1 MYYTAP
7 SFTNYPRES
16 EPYEKGGKMYV
27 DVRHPNTGNVRSV
40 RLYTEKEFNKAY
52 GAGKVAS
59 AIAEPTTGKYLDK
72 PNIKKVRGFSQG
84 PITLI
89 NTKDKE
95 FLERSNARYG
105 VDVGWY
111 FVSEEPIPETPDDA
125 LLLEMTWEQFCEMWK
140 GK

>member
-1 MYYTAP
+1 MMYYVAP

-40 RLYTEKEFNKAY
+40 RAYTEKEFQKAY
-52 GAGKVAS
+52 AGKAVPAVAS
-59 AIAEPTTGKYLDK
+59 SKSYLDR
-72 PNIKKVRGFSQG
+72 PGIKKARGFSEG

-89 NTKDKE
+89 STKDEE
-95 FLERSNARYG
+95 FLNRSNARYG
-105 VDVGWY
+105 NDVGWY
-111 FVSEEPIPETPDDA
+111 FVSEESIPEVPEDA

>member
-1 MYYTAP
+1 MYYVAP

-40 RLYTEKEFNKAY
+40 RAYTEKEFNKTY
-52 GAGKVAS
+52 AGKAAS
-59 AIAEPTTGKYLDK
+59 TIAEPTTGKYLDK
-72 PNIKKVRGFSQG
+72 SGIKKARGFSQG

-89 NTKDKE
+89 NTKDKD
-95 FLERSNARYG
+95 FLNRSNARYG
-105 VDVGWY
+105 ADVGWY
-111 FVSEEPIPETPDDA
+111 FVSEEPIPAVPDDA